1 MSGTAPK
8 TRAEKVAE
16 LEGMLEASIASHDGV
31 LLREREYALSRAN
44 QRGSEDELEAA
55 GRGGRPYDEAGEG
68 DSGEDYGAERGGQDG
83 ADSSEPGGRG
93 DDPAGENG
101 EAVASG
107 GSGAQGPQKKAGAYP
122 APAGIP
128 SGSDD
133 DVVARQIREAAENE
147 PDPALREKLWEEYRK
162 YKNL

>member
-1 MSGTAPK
+1 M
-8 TRAEKVAE
+8 TRAERVAQ

-55 GRGGRPYDEAGEG
+55 GGGGGLPYDEPGQGGSDAEGSAGSRAEG
-68 DSGEDYGAERGGQDG
+68 TDAGMGREG
-83 ADSSEPGGRG
+83 ADQTDGTST
-93 DDPAGENG
+93 
-101 EAVASG
+101 SG
-107 GSGAQGPQKKAGAYP
+107 STTGPGAQKTAGTYP

-147 PDPALREKLWEEYRK
+147 PDPVLREKLWEEYRK